1 MFLLFALPLPQ
12 VSPLPS
18 VLILVFQLPQ
28 YPLRVECLLNL
39 DAQLLIPLPLVPV
52 SYIMRALLAYFLHPV
67 FLVRQV
73 SHPPGAIVSEVLS
86 GLHSLRINALM
97 LGALG
102 KIFLI
107 VCIRVG

>member
-28 YPLRVECLLNL
+28 YPLWVECLLNF
-39 DAQLLIPLPLVPV
+39 DPQLLSPLPLVPV
-52 SYIMRALLAYFLHPV
+52 SYVLRALLAYFLHPV

-73 SHPPGAIVSEVLS
+73 SHPPGAIVSKVLG
-86 GLHSLRINALM
+86 GLDSLGVNALM

-102 KIFLI
+102 KIFL
-107 VCIRVG
+107 VVRVRVG